1 MCTWHLVELIHLH
14 WQYPTIGICFRRHD
28 SLNPFEVVPPDNRV
42 MLVSYLS
49 QLLIKVVCESES
61 WYVGCQLVKV
71 DELLSEEDV
80 VRHERLEKGGR
91 GIGVAGEDLLSSLCL
106 DVGVLFRLDQFN

>member
-1 MCTWHLVELIHLH
+1 MT
-14 WQYPTIGICFRRHD
+14 
-28 SLNPFEVVPPDNRV
+28 
-42 MLVSYLS
+42 LVSYLS

-80 VRHERLEKGGR
+80 VRHERLEKGGK
-91 GIGVAGEDLLSSLCL
+91 GFGVAGEDLLSSLCL
-106 DVGVLFRLDQFN
+106 DVGELFHCNQFN